1 MKPRSCPP
9 AEKAVDLEQLG
20 KRFDSMCDEVRTWTL
35 QICRNVIR
43 IAEHLCRMKPIYE
56 AMTGTGWGKRRR
68 SEDIRSFDE
77 EVARR
82 TGVDPSLIRRY
93 CRVGQ
98 LDAESRHR
106 IEGNLEL
113 EGNLT
118 LLYRLVR
125 LEVETRHR
133 ALEAYDRDG
142 RRGLDL
148 VLGEADGSRAERSG
162 RVRESGPRRT
172 LRRDLAIISRPA
184 PGAIAD
190 PQSGDAADAVGGLV
204 HTFESPPPGDW
215 VEHRL
220 DAVWALRINVVL
232 AADGVASVS
241 VQLVPFASRAA
252 P

>member
-1 MKPRSCPP
+1 M
-9 AEKAVDLEQLG
+9 
-20 KRFDSMCDEVRTWTL
+20 
-35 QICRNVIR
+35 
-43 IAEHLCRMKPIYE
+43 
-56 AMTGTGWGKRRR
+56 
-68 SEDIRSFDE
+68 RSFDE
-77 EVARR
+77 EVAHR

-106 IEGNLEL
+106 IQGNLEL

-142 RRGLDL
+142 RQGLNL
-148 VLGEADGSRAERSG
+148 VLDEADGSRTERAG
-162 RVRESGPRRT
+162 RVRESGRRGP
-172 LRRDLAIISRPA
+172 LRRGVAIVSRPA
-184 PGAIAD
+184 PGGVVD
-190 PQSGDAADAVGGLV
+190 PQSGQAAGAVGALV

-220 DAVWALRINVVL
+220 DAGWALRINVVL
-232 AADGVASVS
+232 AAEGVASVS
-241 VQLVPFASRAA
+241 VQLVPFAGRAA